1 LAVRG
6 GFGKHAAFQLLRF
19 DLPQQG
25 LICSS
30 GIGLTH
36 GSGSTNDASDIKRNG

>member
-1 LAVRG
+1 
-6 GFGKHAAFQLLRF
+6 LLRF

-30 GIGLTH
+30 RIGLTR
-36 GSGSTNDASDIKRNG
+36 SIRNGFGRRCEWYQAQRL